1 MKYNPQIHHRRSIR
15 LKNYDYRQAGAY
27 FITICTL
34 DRECLFGEIRDGQN
48 RLNQYGKLVEEAWNY
63 LPNHFPSIE
72 LDSAVIMPNHFHGI
86 LLILPA
92 RSETE
97 NRPTLGNII
106 AYFKYQSTK
115 QIDRI
120 RQLPNQKIWQRN
132 YYEHIV
138 RTEETLEKLRRY
150 IENNPQKWHEDGLH
164 PQNPSRW

>member
-34 DRECLFGEIRDGQN
+34 DRECLFGEIRDGQLQ
-48 RLNQYGKLVEEAWNY
+48 LNQYGKLVEEAWEG
-63 LPNHFPSIE
+63 LPDRFPSIE

-92 RSETE
+92 RPETE

-120 RQLPNQKIWQRN
+120 RQLSPKKIWQRN
-132 YYEHIV
+132 YYELRGV
-138 RTEETLEKLRRY
+138 TERLK
-150 IENNPQKWHEDGLH
+150 GLLDKAH
-164 PQNPSRW
+164 SR